1 MAQTETPNLPPTVAS
16 LTAVIE
22 RVMALSDAPTVSV
35 RDLVTGFGEASFLPF
50 LLVPALIVVSPLSGI
65 PLLSTTCG
73 TIIALIALQMLLP
86 RRTHLWL
93 PDVVMRQQIA
103 TQAARRGAAAARETG
118 ALDRQPLP
126 PAASDPRSPADV
138 GRGAGDVLSLR
149 GDDAISRACALLVV
163 HSRLGGGAF
172 RRRIPGARRPFHA
185 RCHRRRDAGRVDP
198 LSGRLRG
205 NGRVG
210 RQVRP

>member
-1 MAQTETPNLPPTVAS
+1 MAQTETPNLPPTVAL

-103 TQAARRGAAAARETG
+103 TQRLVAGLRRLEKPARWIDSRSHQRLQILVRPPMSVVAQGMCFLCGAMMPFLELVPFSSSILASAVVLFGVGFLARDGLFTLVAIGVAMLG
-118 ALDRQPLP
+118 ASIPF
-126 PAASDPRSPADV
+126 
-138 GRGAGDVLSLR
+138 
-149 GDDAISRACALLVV
+149 LVV
-163 HSRLGGGAF
+163 SAATG
-172 RRRIPGARRPFHA
+172 
-185 RCHRRRDAGRVDP
+185 V
-198 LSGRLRG
+198 
-205 NGRVG
+205 
-210 RQVRP
+210 